1 MWLYGHHADVVFDRC
16 MRVYSFHF
24 PLLYV
29 VDILHILYVV
39 EFFVLHIVECSVLH
53 VVECFVLY
61 VVECFVVQF

>member
-1 MWLYGHHADVVFDRC
+1 